1 MYYTGKRGCS
11 YEQLYFLG
19 VTVMHIFYA
28 TIASR
33 DIFDTGIIVI
43 LLHTFKYIS
52 GICKQFFL
60 FCYGGWTDSNFF
72 NTIYKEQI
80 VCMITI

>member
-19 VTVMHIFYA
+19 VTVMHIFY
-28 TIASR
+28 
-33 DIFDTGIIVI
+33 DTGIIVI

-52 GICKQFFL
+52 GICKQSFL
-60 FCYGGWTDSNFF
+60 FCYGGWTDSNFL